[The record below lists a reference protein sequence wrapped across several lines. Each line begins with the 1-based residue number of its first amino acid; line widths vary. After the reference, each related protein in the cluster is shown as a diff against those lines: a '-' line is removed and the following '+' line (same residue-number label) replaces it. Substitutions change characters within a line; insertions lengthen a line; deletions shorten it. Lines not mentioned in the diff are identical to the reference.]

1 MLVFSLFLSV
11 FWCVFSFRVGGG
23 GGYYYFKKNNQ
34 TKTLYPNRSQTVN
47 NRMKL

>member
-23 GGYYYFKKNNQ
+23 GVIITLKKIIKQ
-34 TKTLYPNRSQTVN
+34 KHYIQIGH
-47 NRMKL
+47 KL